1 MEYLQPAMQVLFILA
16 LVLVAALV
24 FQPKSFVGQWLRLS
38 ELYTTSNNPR
48 KISFPDEHILVG
60 KGFDGMWSRRSEAAE
75 FAKFDVEL
83 DEEGLWL
90 LYDGP
95 PPDKCSPRLFVPGT
109 HVKYVKDNEQQY
121 HFLIHADQPIQIR
134 TDRELGEAIKR
145 KLTAAPNPISLD

>member
-1 MEYLQPAMQVLFILA
+1 MQVLFILG

-24 FQPKSFVGQWLRLS
+24 FQPKSFVGQWRRLS
-38 ELYTTSNNPR
+38 ELYETSNNPR

-60 KGFDGMWSRRSEAAE
+60 KGFGGMWSKRSEVAE

-95 PPDKCSPRLFVPGT
+95 PPEKCSPRLFVPGT
-109 HVKYVKDNEQQY
+109 HVKYVKDNQKQY
-121 HFLIHADQPIQIR
+121 DFLIHADQPIRIR
-134 TDRELGEAIKR
+134 TGPVLGEAIKR
-145 KLTAAPNPISLD
+145 KMTAAANPISLD